1 MEQAN
6 KFIANKPPFYAGN
19 FKKANKHI
27 FYGRAQR
34 LAPTFLLVDF
44 SKVANLIF
52 SRFFVRQSCR
62 AEAV

>member
-34 LAPTFLLVDF
+34 LAPTFFVG
-44 SKVANLIF
+44 
-52 SRFFVRQSCR
+52 RF
-62 AEAV
+62 